1 MSSLSVI
8 VPVFNEQDFLSE
20 SLDRLISTNIANQIL
35 ICDDGSKDNSL
46 EIAENYKKKH
56 PNVVVLTKQNNEG
69 KGSALHIA
77 KEAITSEF
85 VVIHDADLEYSP
97 NDLLEMLKL
106 AERNKNYL
114 ILGSRFIGSII
125 RKNIYKRTLYA
136 NKFMSAF
143 FSFVHNIAV
152 SDVATCY
159 KMMSSENFLKL
170 NLNEKGFAIEIE
182 ILAKFLKVGA
192 GVKEVPISY
201 EGRTYQEGKKIT
213 SKDGLRY
220 LFTTIKYRIN

>member
-114 ILGSRFIGSII
+114 ILGLSLIHI
-125 RKNIYKRTLYA
+125 
-136 NKFMSAF
+136 
-143 FSFVHNIAV
+143 
-152 SDVATCY
+152 
-159 KMMSSENFLKL
+159 
-170 NLNEKGFAIEIE
+170 
-182 ILAKFLKVGA
+182 
-192 GVKEVPISY
+192 
-201 EGRTYQEGKKIT
+201 
-213 SKDGLRY
+213 
-220 LFTTIKYRIN
+220 